1 MWKVDQGSQSGITTA
16 SYSTALSWQTAE
28 LSAKTILLKN
38 THASLSLKYRLSG
51 CVNGGGI
58 TKELVAETTLETGEI
73 AEFHYHR
80 QWDNLTLA
88 VKNGSGVS
96 AYQID
101 YEGQG
106 A

>member
-1 MWKVDQGSQSGITTA
+1 MWKIAQGSQSGITTA
-16 SYSTALSWQTAE
+16 SDITALLWQTAE
-28 LSAKTILLKN
+28 LSAETMLLKN
-38 THASLSLKYRLSG
+38 THASLSLKYRLSV

-58 TKELVAETTLETGEI
+58 AKELVSETTLEAGEI

-80 QWDNLTLA
+80 QWDILTLA
-88 VKNGSGVS
+88 VKNGSGAA